1 MGTLYITEQGAVI
14 SRTGERLVIRKGQT
28 VLQELP
34 AVQVDQIVIL
44 GNASLT
50 APIVPFLL
58 DKGIDVAYLSSRGAY
73 RGRLQPQWTK
83 DATLREAQYRRA
95 RNERF
100 CLGVARQI
108 VTGKIRNM
116 SAFCRRQRR
125 FEAADRQRLASM
137 ENLIPR
143 VAEATTREQIMGY
156 EGTASA
162 TYFGLFRA
170 FLQAN
175 LGFRRRQAHPPT
187 DPINALLSLGYTLLY
202 NHLYAAIN
210 VVGLDPYQ
218 GFFHQLKRGHAALAS
233 DLVEEWR
240 AIIVDSVVLTVINRR
255 EIQREDFQSTPQGL
269 RLTKDALS
277 RFVHRYDERVSEEI
291 FAPTIQGRTSYR
303 RCFELQVRHLA
314 RVLTGEETT
323 YQPFTTR

>member
-1 MGTLYITEQGAVI
+1 MGTLYIIEQGAVI
-14 SRTGERLVIRKGQT
+14 ARTGERLVIRKGQT

-50 APIVPFLL
+50 APTVPFLL
-58 DKGIDVAYLSSRGAY
+58 DKGIDVAYLSSRGTY
-73 RGRLQPQWTK
+73 RGRLQPQWSK
-83 DATLREAQYRRA
+83 DAAVREAQYRRA

-100 CLGVARQI
+100 CLGVAQQI

-116 SAFCRRQRR
+116 SVFCRRQRR
-125 FEAADRQRLASM
+125 FEDADRHRLASM
-137 ENLIPR
+137 EGLIPR
-143 VAEATTREQIMGY
+143 VAASATREQVMGY
-156 EGTASA
+156 EGTATA
-162 TYFGLFRA
+162 TYFGLLRLFVPSS
-170 FLQAN
+170 
-175 LGFRRRQAHPPT
+175 LGFRRRLAHPSP
-187 DPINALLSLGYTLLY
+187 DPVNILLSLGYTLLY

-240 AIIVDSVVLTVINRR
+240 AIIVDSVVLTVLNRR
-255 EIQREDFQSTPQGL
+255 EIQREDFQPSSQGL
-269 RLTKDALS
+269 RLTKDALT
-277 RFVHRYDERVSEEI
+277 RFVQRYDERVSEEI

-314 RVLTGEETT
+314 RVIAGEEDT